1 MTGKYKGRLMF
12 YNVSVFLMLMVWQ
25 ADKYKQ
31 KKSIT
36 VWHFDAH
43 FSLLF
48 LILWTA
54 ARNVLK
60 SFLLKVPVSMFC
72 VTILATA
79 EITTFFV

>member
-12 YNVSVFLMLMVWQ
+12 YNRSIFLLMIWQ
-25 ADKYKQ
+25 EDKHTQ

-43 FSLLF
+43 FSPLF

-60 SFLLKVPVSMFC
+60 SFLLKVPVSMSC
-72 VTILATA
+72 VTITATA

>member
-1 MTGKYKGRLMF
+1 MTGKYKGRMMF
-12 YNVSVFLMLMVWQ
+12 YNRSVFLLMVWQ
-25 ADKYKQ
+25 EDKHTQ

-43 FSLLF
+43 FSPLF

-60 SFLLKVPVSMFC
+60 
-72 VTILATA
+72 
-79 EITTFFV
+79 